1 MVITPLGG
9 PAGAG
14 IPSLSIGA
22 GPAGIAIGAIGF
34 GLLALTAL
42 VIVLVDRRSRP

>member
-1 MVITPLGG
+1 MVMTPL
-9 PAGAG
+9 AGLVGSG
-14 IPSLSIGA
+14 IPSLAIGV
-22 GPAGIAIGAIGF
+22 GPAGTAIGAIGL

>member
-1 MVITPLGG
+1 MVMTPL
-9 PAGAG
+9 AGLVG
-14 IPSLSIGA
+14 SGVPSLSIGVD
-22 GPAGIAIGAIGF
+22 PAGTAIGAIAL

>member
-9 PAGAG
+9 LAGSG

-22 GPAGIAIGAIGF
+22 GPAGTAIEAIGLA
-34 GLLALTAL
+34 LLALTAL